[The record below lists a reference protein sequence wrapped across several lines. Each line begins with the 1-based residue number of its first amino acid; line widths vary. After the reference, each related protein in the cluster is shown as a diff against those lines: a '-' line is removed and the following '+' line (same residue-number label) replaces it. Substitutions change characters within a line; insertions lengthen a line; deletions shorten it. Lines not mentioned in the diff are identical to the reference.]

1 MSSMLEDLASK
12 RILAETREC
21 HRNAGSLDPLLAT
34 LANFTSPQHLRS
46 QIDLLFDMWDVDGGG
61 VIDFQEIK
69 TGLTKLGYVPNIYM
83 SDEDWG
89 TFSQH
94 GLFCDEYDH
103 MDRARFQLAMRFQ
116 IDEYSQRLLANKMVQ
131 SVREENEFAPILF
144 ALKMACHEI
153 METAQER
160 RKAAVQLAE
169 APAQPRDQKARGRS
183 RTRRAD
189 TGSAAISRSLAD
201 DSAKVTMPT
210 EEERVIT
217 IMPPPQTYK
226 ANKAV
231 SSYPEHI
238 VGMSAPAT
246 GAGSQL
252 GKSFDRDPGAATKAA
267 ILIQRHERGRQA
279 RKATKA
285 IPKAKVG
292 RKEKF
297 RQLDESATQAP
308 TPLQNLMSQVEA
320 VKAEIKDQRHVF
332 GQELAALR
340 CNMMEANKHAV
351 ASHEEIRQLLRSLLS
366 SAQGNKGV
374 LSASKVHEEAAL
386 SPGTEGAPW
395 ATIPVTAAPTQ
406 SEKCDGMQVMTP
418 APAHGLPLTLFSSRR
433 VSSADKPP
441 PAPSQP
447 AIVSPAPEFNK
458 GMTLV
463 HKVEELG
470 RQRERER
477 HERLQEREQEQVER
491 EMMRAQVRFVLL
503 GFHSI
508 STHDGTKASMHLSK
522 AWACVIP
529 SSAVLLRMPAA
540 AYMQTP
546 LRACFCWLTSAC
558 TDGRAEDGDR
568 VCSSKWH

>member
-169 APAQPRDQKARGRS
+169 APAQRRDKARGRS

-189 TGSAAISRSLAD
+189 TKGSAAVSGSLAD
-201 DSAKVTMPT
+201 DSAKVTAPP

-226 ANKAV
+226 ARKAV
-231 SSYPEHI
+231 TPDPEHI
-238 VGMSAPAT
+238 AGSSAPAY
-246 GAGSQL
+246 GAASQL
-252 GKSFDRDPGAATKAA
+252 GKSGDRDPEAATKAA

-279 RKATKA
+279 RKATQA
-285 IPKAKVG
+285 LPRAQVG
-292 RKEKF
+292 RKGKL
-297 RQLDESATQAP
+297 RQLGESESATQAP

-320 VKAEIKDQRHVF
+320 VKAEIKEQRIVF

-340 CNMMEANKHAV
+340 CSMMEANTHAI
-351 ASHEEIRQLLRSLLS
+351 ASHQEIRQLLRSLLS
-366 SAQGNKGV
+366 SAPGNSGA
-374 LSASKVHEEAAL
+374 LSACKAHKEAAL
-386 SPGTEGAPW
+386 SPRAERAPW
-395 ATIPVTAAPTQ
+395 TTFPVAAAPTQ
-406 SEKCDGMQVMTP
+406 SEQSDGMQEMTP
-418 APAHGLPLTLFSSRR
+418 APANGLPLTLFSSRR
-433 VSSADKPP
+433 VSSADKLQ

-447 AIVSPAPEFNK
+447 AIAPPAPALNK
-458 GMTLV
+458 GLTLV
-463 HKVEELG
+463 HQVEELG

-491 EMMRAQVRFVLL
+491 EMMLAQVRFVFL
-503 GFHSI
+503 GCHSI
-508 STHDGTKASMHLSK
+508 TTHDGTKGSMHVSK
-522 AWACVIP
+522 AWVCVAP

-540 AYMQTP
+540 AHVQTP
-546 LRACFCWLTSAC
+546 FTAHACSRLCANAFMRMFLLAY
-558 TDGRAEDGDR
+558 
-568 VCSSKWH
+568 VCVHR